1 MHGQFVEAAAESLSS
16 PQYHDMT
23 PRSHTLNGL
32 QMVLHRPS
40 LVLAEIAWRWT
51 FGIAVVVL
59 LTFSTVEFLDTLPV
73 GRGEF
78 LLFRSGRTLLIL
90 KAIQHIL
97 RGSLPRAAALT
108 FLLAVML
115 SLAWIALA
123 SVGRATTLDALLQY
137 FRQRGILNLPTRSTV
152 PMLRSLAGLN
162 FLRVAMTA
170 AAALASLGAFIIA
183 SGLGSSARATVLL
196 WILLMLVAVT
206 WSRLNWW
213 LSTAPIFVAAR
224 TNDAL
229 KGLAAVIDLYTQ
241 RRWSFF
247 AIAAWFNIGH
257 VLAFALASFAATVA
271 LVLAYR
277 FPGLA
282 LAATVIVLFIYLA
295 VVDFLHVAR
304 LAAYMSLLTGA
315 PSTPVSAIKSSPEL
329 GPGSGLD
336 RRAGV
341 DPDELILS
349 DLPLSPS

>member
-1 MHGQFVEAAAESLSS
+1 
-16 PQYHDMT
+16 MT

-32 QMVLHRPS
+32 QTVLRTPS
-40 LVLAEIAWRWT
+40 LVLTEIAWRWT

-78 LLFRSGRTLLIL
+78 LLFRSGRPLLIL
-90 KAIQHIL
+90 RAIQHIL

-123 SVGRATTLDALLQY
+123 SVGRATTLNNLLQY
-137 FRQRGILNLPTRSTV
+137 FRQRGMDLPSLSTG

-170 AAALASLGAFIIA
+170 AAALAWLGTFIIA
-183 SGLGSSARATVLL
+183 SRVDSPTRATVFL

-229 KGLAAVIDLYTQ
+229 KSLAAVIDLFTQ
-241 RRWSFF
+241 HRWSFF

-257 VLAFALASFAATVA
+257 VLAFALASSVATLA

-282 LAATVIVLFIYLA
+282 LTATVIVLFIYLA

-304 LAAYMSLLTGA
+304 IAAYMSLLTGG
-315 PSTPVSAIKSSPEL
+315 PSTPVSPIKSSPEL

-336 RRAGV
+336 RRARV